1 MKVILLAD
9 VKGVGK
15 KDQIINASDGYAKN
29 FLLPKKLGLEANTEN
44 MRKFEAKKRNEAAQA
59 AAELEAAEKLG
70 TEIEKTQITIPVKM
84 GNNGKLFG
92 SVTSKEIAAAIKSQT
107 NFDIDK
113 KKILLPD
120 AIKTLGEREVGIK
133 LHTNVT
139 AKLKVN
145 IVEA

>member
-1 MKVILLAD
+1 MKIILLAD

-29 FLLPKKLGLEANTEN
+29 FLLPKKLGVEANTEN

-59 AAELEAAEKLG
+59 AEELANAKKLAE
-70 TEIEKTQITIPVKM
+70 EIEKLTIKIPVKM

-107 NFDIDK
+107 SFDIDK
-113 KKILLPD
+113 KKIVLPD
-120 AIKTLGEREVGIK
+120 AIKTLGEREIGIK

-139 AKLKVN
+139 AKLKVV
-145 IVEA
+145 IEEA